1 MDAILMLAATQT
13 MSTSS
18 VQALGQLSSGRSS
31 VQNPVSN
38 LDNRLHT
45 AIDS

>member
-13 MSTSS
+13 LSS